1 MMSDFP
7 RCWETFYMGTKTND
21 MSRGN
26 AEARNVEGWEQL
38 VKTTASEVIDKLL
51 IVCNKCSK
59 MVG

>member
-1 MMSDFP
+1 
-7 RCWETFYMGTKTND
+7 MGTKTND